1 MGTVRHVTLRVLVV
15 DDHPAILRHVSSWVE
30 ATGVASVVAT
40 SSEPAAVPE
49 LWSELRPDV
58 TLCDVHMP
66 DLDGFELCQR
76 LRTEHPSAVVLL
88 FSARDDRTMH
98 DSAATAGACGLVS
111 KTATSAELA
120 DVLRSIT
127 TP

>member
-1 MGTVRHVTLRVLVV
+1 VTLRVLVV

-30 ATGVASVVAT
+30 ATGVASVIAT
-40 SSEPAAVPE
+40 SSAPMAVPGLWKE
-49 LWSELRPDV
+49 LQPDI

-66 DLDGFELCQR
+66 ELDGFELCQR
-76 LRTEHPSAVVLL
+76 LRAEHPSAVVVL

-98 DSAATAGACGLVS
+98 DEASKAGACGLVS

-120 DVLRSIT
+120 DMFRSIT
-127 TP
+127 AP